1 MLSKVGLIPRAK
13 VVVSIPTI
21 RVALL
26 VLGALIPFLLAQT
39 SSAQTTS
46 RSRFGATLSGSIS
59 PAANG
64 VGASVSLT
72 GPTTATTTADSN
84 GKFSFRGLASGA
96 YTITPIKTGYIFS
109 PSSLTVSFN
118 GTTVSG
124 LAFSVSPNSTSPNQ
138 SLFTTQAPAGI
149 SYNDGVSYELG
160 TRFYSD
166 VAGQIAAIRFWKS
179 SSESGTHVGHIW
191 NSKGT
196 LLATVTFANETASGW
211 QQQSL
216 GTPLTVT
223 ANTEYLVSVNTGK
236 NYYVA
241 TNSGLASQINNKNLH
256 SEVGSNGRYGAAAQY
271 PTSSY
276 QNSNYFRDIVFV
288 PSSGAPAATVSLS
301 LTPSTSTVAAGGTVQ
316 FSATV
321 SGTSNTA
328 VTWSVT
334 GGSISPAGLYTAPSA
349 AGTYTVKTTSA
360 ADSTKS
366 ATASV
371 TVTAAPVVAVSI
383 SPGTATVKTGTT
395 QQFAATVTGNS
406 NTAVTWSATG
416 GTISAAGMYTAP
428 GSAGTYTV
436 KATSTADTTKAA
448 SATVT
453 VTAAAAQIA
462 VSPTAINFSST
473 TTNSSSIQSLTLA
486 NTGGSNLSV
495 TGATVIGTAFSI
507 SGASFPMTIVA
518 GQSAALSVKFA
529 PTTTGSFT
537 GSVSVSSNASNAAP
551 AVTLSGSATAASTF
565 LLSASPTTLSFG
577 SVVEGTSTSK
587 TVALSNTG
595 TGSLSITAANFTGT
609 GFSLSG
615 VSLPI
620 TLAAGKTQNATIS
633 FSPES
638 SGAASGTVSFV
649 SNATNSP
656 ATVALSGSGTVP
668 TQHSVDLSWNASTS
682 SISGYSI
689 YRATVSGGPY
699 TKLTSSPQAGT
710 SYVDSTVKSGTT
722 YYYVVTAVSS
732 SGTESSYSNQATAVV
747 PTP

>member
-1 MLSKVGLIPRAK
+1 MLSKIGLIPRAK
-13 VVVSIPTI
+13 VAVSIPTI

-26 VLGALIPFLLAQT
+26 VLGALIPFIFAHT

-72 GPTTATTTADSN
+72 GPTTASATADSN
-84 GKFSFRGLASGA
+84 GRFSFRGLASGA
-96 YTITPIKTGYIFS
+96 YTITPTKTGYTFN

-118 GTTVSG
+118 GSSVSG
-124 LAFSVSPNSTSPNQ
+124 LSFSASPNSTSSNQ
-138 SLFTTQAPAGI
+138 SLFTTQSPVGS

-160 TRFYSD
+160 TRFYAD

-191 NSKGT
+191 DSKGT

-241 TNSGLASQINNKNLH
+241 TNSGLAAEINNNNLH
-256 SEVGSNGRYGAAAQY
+256 SEVGSNGRYGAVAQY

-276 QNSNYFRDIVFV
+276 QNSNYFRDVVFV
-288 PSSGAPAATVSLS
+288 PSSSATAGTVSLS

-316 FSATV
+316 LSATV
-321 SGTSNTA
+321 TGTSNTA
-328 VTWSVT
+328 VSWSVT

-349 AGTYTVKTTSA
+349 AGTYTVKATSA

-383 SPGTATVKTGTT
+383 SPGTATVKTGAS
-395 QQFAATVTGNS
+395 QQFVAAVTGSS
-406 NTAVTWSATG
+406 NTAVTWSASG

-428 GSAGTYTV
+428 GTAGTYTV
-436 KATSTADTTKAA
+436 KATSAADTTKSA

-453 VTAAAAQIA
+453 VTIAAPQIT

-473 TTNSSSIQSLTLA
+473 TTNSSSIQTLTVA

-495 TGATVIGTAFSI
+495 TGATVSGTSFSI

-529 PTTTGSFT
+529 PTTTGTFT
-537 GSVSVSSNASNAAP
+537 GSITVSSNASNTAP

-565 LLSASPTTLSFG
+565 SLSASPTSLSFG
-577 SVVEGTSTSK
+577 SVVEGT
-587 TVALSNTG
+587 LD
-595 TGSLSITAANFTGT
+595 
-609 GFSLSG
+609 
-615 VSLPI
+615 
-620 TLAAGKTQNATIS
+620 Q
-633 FSPES
+633 
-638 SGAASGTVSFV
+638 
-649 SNATNSP
+649 
-656 ATVALSGSGTVP
+656 
-668 TQHSVDLSWNASTS
+668 
-682 SISGYSI
+682 
-689 YRATVSGGPY
+689 
-699 TKLTSSPQAGT
+699 
-710 SYVDSTVKSGTT
+710 
-722 YYYVVTAVSS
+722 
-732 SGTESSYSNQATAVV
+732 
-747 PTP
+747 